1 MYFWMM
7 TPTVPMC
14 CKHGNKYESK
24 NLCLMVQDTIA
35 LGFPRPFFQ
44 LSSQKEKYHNF
55 KQKNQIKYSERVSL
69 TKGWHFGN

>member
-1 MYFWMM
+1 MM

-14 CKHGNKYESK
+14 HKHRNKYVKTRRNK
-24 NLCLMVQDTIA
+24 NFCLIVQDTIA
-35 LGFPRPFFQ
+35 LGFPRLFFQ